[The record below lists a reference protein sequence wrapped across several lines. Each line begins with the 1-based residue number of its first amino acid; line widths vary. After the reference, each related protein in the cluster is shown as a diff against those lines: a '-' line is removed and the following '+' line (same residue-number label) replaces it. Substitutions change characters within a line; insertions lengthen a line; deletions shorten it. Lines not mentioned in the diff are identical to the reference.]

1 MGLTTNNKKTLFDV
15 EPFFDKIDLD
25 EIPNDYIDKEQPNT
39 NYNLKNKFEDV
50 NSVDVMVYE
59 IEPMTNK
66 DMELL
71 LVLRLVVSQYEIGQ
85 YKIGN
90 FTINIKNKI

>member
-1 MGLTTNNKKTLFDV
+1 
-15 EPFFDKIDLD
+15 
-25 EIPNDYIDKEQPNT
+25 
-39 NYNLKNKFEDV
+39 
-50 NSVDVMVYE
+50 MVYE

-90 FTINIKNKI
+90 LTINIKNKI